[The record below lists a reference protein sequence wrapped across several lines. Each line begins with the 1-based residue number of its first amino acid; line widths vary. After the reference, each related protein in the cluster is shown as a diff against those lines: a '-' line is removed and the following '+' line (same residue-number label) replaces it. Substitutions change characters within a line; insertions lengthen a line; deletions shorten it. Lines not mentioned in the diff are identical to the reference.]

1 MDVKI
6 QMSLTGYT
14 VEGVIDDFLHGEEN
28 RQFRTKVWEEF
39 TKIRVGGVV
48 TKGQCVHCN
57 AEISAKRGART
68 SAMST
73 HLKRCKVRKSVMNI
87 ENQLKSTVMSPE
99 GVALKEW
106 RFSQDVSRRELGR
119 MISLHG
125 MPFSVVEYDGFRR
138 FVSTLNPAFKMTSR
152 RTIATDTMKAFK
164 EQKQALREALRTA
177 NSRVSLTMDM
187 WTSNQTLGYM
197 CVTCHF
203 LDANWKMHKRIM
215 KFSVVKTPH
224 TGVALFNV
232 ILKAIQ
238 EWNIEDADREDN
250 HAGGQEQRH
259 RQPNPR
265 RSRLRLINQKK
276 MQIFVKTLTGK
287 TITLEV
293 ESSDTVNN
301 VKAKIQDNEGIPLD
315 QQRLI
320 FAGKQLDDG
329 RTLADYNIQKE
340 STLHLVLRLRGGTR
354 GGCYPHSMR
363 QISSSSRSS
372 TTRRG

>member
-1 MDVKI
+1 
-6 QMSLTGYT
+6 MSH
-14 VEGVIDDFLHGEEN
+14 EGV
-28 RQFRTKVWEEF
+28 
-39 TKIRVGGVV
+39 
-48 TKGQCVHCN
+48 
-57 AEISAKRGART
+57 A
-68 SAMST
+68 
-73 HLKRCKVRKSVMNI
+73 
-87 ENQLKSTVMSPE
+87 LKSPVMSPE

-106 RFSQDVSRRELGR
+106 RFSQDVSRRELDR

-238 EWNIEDADREDN
+238 EENKLFK
-250 HAGGQEQRH
+250 
-259 RQPNPR
+259 
-265 RSRLRLINQKK
+265 RL
-276 MQIFVKTLTGK
+276 
-287 TITLEV
+287 
-293 ESSDTVNN
+293 
-301 VKAKIQDNEGIPLD
+301 
-315 QQRLI
+315 
-320 FAGKQLDDG
+320 
-329 RTLADYNIQKE
+329 
-340 STLHLVLRLRGGTR
+340 
-354 GGCYPHSMR
+354 
-363 QISSSSRSS
+363 
-372 TTRRG
+372 

>member
-1 MDVKI
+1 VKI

-125 MPFSVVEYDGFRR
+125 MPFSVVEYDGFRW

-215 KFSVVKTPH
+215 KFSVVKTPPH

-276 MQIFVKTLTGK
+276 
-287 TITLEV
+287 
-293 ESSDTVNN
+293 
-301 VKAKIQDNEGIPLD
+301 
-315 QQRLI
+315 
-320 FAGKQLDDG
+320 
-329 RTLADYNIQKE
+329 
-340 STLHLVLRLRGGTR
+340 
-354 GGCYPHSMR
+354 C
-363 QISSSSRSS
+363 RSS
-372 TTRRG
+372 

>member
-1 MDVKI
+1 
-6 QMSLTGYT
+6 
-14 VEGVIDDFLHGEEN
+14 
-28 RQFRTKVWEEF
+28 
-39 TKIRVGGVV
+39 
-48 TKGQCVHCN
+48 
-57 AEISAKRGART
+57 
-68 SAMST
+68 
-73 HLKRCKVRKSVMNI
+73 
-87 ENQLKSTVMSPE
+87 
-99 GVALKEW
+99 
-106 RFSQDVSRRELGR
+106 
-119 MISLHG
+119 
-125 MPFSVVEYDGFRR
+125 
-138 FVSTLNPAFKMTSR
+138 VSTLNPAFKMTSR

-276 MQIFVKTLTGK
+276 
-287 TITLEV
+287 
-293 ESSDTVNN
+293 
-301 VKAKIQDNEGIPLD
+301 
-315 QQRLI
+315 
-320 FAGKQLDDG
+320 
-329 RTLADYNIQKE
+329 
-340 STLHLVLRLRGGTR
+340 
-354 GGCYPHSMR
+354 C
-363 QISSSSRSS
+363 RSS
-372 TTRRG
+372 